1 MMPPTIAA
9 PRGFAYLFE
18 RFPSF
23 SQTFCVREVEA
34 MHGRG
39 IEFPVFSIHKP
50 AGEPVQ
56 DCFVDIGPIYFLPEK
71 FDSILATDTA
81 FRRSARRALESL
93 RALWG
98 CEDQKRRIYEALW
111 LGPILREAGIRHVH
125 VHFAGSAARTGFW
138 LKRLFGIE
146 YSVTAHANDIFRD
159 DPRERLDQ
167 VFSAAAAVVTVS
179 DFSLNYLREKFP
191 SERGK
196 FYRVFNGIETDRFPV
211 SSFPNGRPLIVSV
224 GRYIPKKGFCTL
236 VDACSRLDSR
246 DFECQIVGNGPLEIS
261 LKEQAALL
269 GIQDR
274 VQITGP
280 KPEGEIKGLL
290 ERSRM
295 FVLACARTE
304 DGAMDNLPTVI
315 MEAMAAG
322 LPVISTDVAAVPEM
336 VVEGETGFI
345 VPEKDSAALAQKMA
359 QLMDDPHL
367 ARMMG
372 MKGRARCRELFS
384 IDKTSASLFEI
395 LSGHGAFVSRRA
407 DIIQA
412 FFRRSAA

>member
-1 MMPPTIAA
+1 MPSTISA
-9 PRGFAYLFE
+9 PLGFAYLFE

-39 IEFPVFSIHKP
+39 LEFPVFSIHKP

-56 DCFVDIGPIYFLPEK
+56 DCFIDIGPIYFLPEK
-71 FDSILATDTA
+71 FDTILATDTG
-81 FRRSARRALESL
+81 FRRSARKALESL

-111 LGPILREAGIRHVH
+111 LGPMLREAGIRHVH
-125 VHFAGSAARTGFW
+125 VHFAGSAARTAFW
-138 LKRLFGIE
+138 LKRLFGVE
-146 YSVTAHANDIFRD
+146 YSITAHANDIFRD

-167 VFSAAAAVVTVS
+167 IFRCATAVITVS
-179 DFSLNYLREKFP
+179 EFSLAYLREKFP
-191 SERGK
+191 SEREK
-196 FYRVFNGIETDRFPV
+196 FHRVFNGIEADRFPV
-211 SSFPNGRPLIVSV
+211 SSHPDGRPLIVSV

-236 VDACSRLDSR
+236 VEACSRLELR
-246 DFECQIVGNGPLEIS
+246 DFECQIVGNGPLEVS

-280 KPEGEIKGLL
+280 KPEGEIKRLL

-295 FVLACARTE
+295 FVLACARAE

-322 LPVISTDVAAVPEM
+322 LPVISTNVAAVSEM
-336 VVEGETGFI
+336 VVDGETGFV
-345 VPEKDSAALAQKMA
+345 VPERDSAALARKMA
-359 QLMDDPHL
+359 CLLENPHL
-367 ARMMG
+367 ARTMG
-372 MKGRARCRELFS
+372 LNGRLRCRELFNV
-384 IDKTSASLFEI
+384 DQTSASLCKI
-395 LSGHGAFVSRRA
+395 LTDHGVFSTRRT
-407 DIIQA
+407 DVIHA

>member
-9 PRGFAYLFE
+9 PHGFAYLFE

-56 DCFVDIGPIYFLPEK
+56 DSFVDIGPIYFLPEK
-71 FDSILATDTA
+71 FDTILATDTA

-111 LGPILREAGIRHVH
+111 LGPMLREAGIRHVH
-125 VHFAGSAARTGFW
+125 VHFAGSAARTAFW
-138 LKRLFGIE
+138 LKRLFGVE

-167 VFSAAAAVVTVS
+167 VFRSAAAVITVS
-179 DFSLNYLREKFP
+179 EFSLKYLREKFP

-196 FYRVFNGIETDRFPV
+196 FYRVFNGIETDRFPE
-211 SSFPNGRPLIVSV
+211 STFPDGRPLIVSV

-236 VDACSRLDSR
+236 VEACSRLDLR
-246 DFECQIVGNGPLEIS
+246 DFECQIVGNGPLEVS

-280 KPEGEIKGLL
+280 KPEGEIKQLL

-295 FVLACARTE
+295 FVLACARAD

-322 LPVISTDVAAVPEM
+322 LPVVSTDVAAVSEM
-336 VVEGETGFI
+336 VVDGETGFI
-345 VPEKDSAALAQKMA
+345 VPEKDSVALARKMA
-359 QLMDDPHL
+359 ILMDDPDL
-367 ARMMG
+367 ARAMG
-372 MKGRARCRELFS
+372 MKGRSRCRALFNV
-384 IDKTSASLFEI
+384 DKTSASLCEI
-395 LSGHGAFVSRRA
+395 LSEHGAFTTPRA
-407 DIIQA
+407 DIIHA
-412 FFRRSAA
+412 FFRRPAA

>member
-1 MMPPTIAA
+1 MPSPIAA
-9 PRGFAYLFE
+9 PHGFAYLFE

-71 FDSILATDTA
+71 FDTILATDTS

-111 LGPILREAGIRHVH
+111 LGPMLREAGIRHVH
-125 VHFAGSAARTGFW
+125 VHFAGSAARTAFW
-138 LKRLFGIE
+138 LKKLFGVE

-167 VFSAAAAVVTVS
+167 IFRSAAAVVTVS
-179 DFSLNYLREKFP
+179 QFSLSYLRNKFP
-191 SERGK
+191 AERDK
-196 FYRVFNGIETDRFPV
+196 FYRVFNGIETDRFRE
-211 SSFPNGRPLIVSV
+211 SSFPEGRPLIVSV

-236 VDACSRLDSR
+236 VEACSRLDLR
-246 DFECQIVGNGPLEIS
+246 DFECQIVGNGPLEVS

-274 VQITGP
+274 VHITGP
-280 KPEGEIKGLL
+280 KPEGEIKRLL

-295 FVLACARTE
+295 FVLACARAD

-322 LPVISTDVAAVPEM
+322 LPVVSTDVAAVSEM

-345 VPEKDSAALAQKMA
+345 VPERDSAALAEKMA
-359 QLMDDPHL
+359 LLMDDPEL
-367 ARMMG
+367 ARAMG
-372 MKGRARCRELFS
+372 MKGRSRCRELFNVE
-384 IDKTSASLFEI
+384 KTSTSLCEV
-395 LSGHGAFVSRRA
+395 LTEHGAFSTRRE
-407 DIIQA
+407 DIIHE